1 LGKTDDRS
9 FFLRG
14 VGEEKAGFG
23 TRWGR
28 CSILSILARF
38 ACLPVLCYRSFFDNP
53 IKPFDGDNWN
63 SIFDKSG
70 GKVVKIFEKS
80 FFLVV
85 NFGNFG

>member
-1 LGKTDDRS
+1 LPILAC
-9 FFLRG
+9 F
-14 VGEEKAGFG
+14 AGF
-23 TRWGR
+23 
-28 CSILSILARF
+28 
-38 ACLPVLCYRSFFDNP
+38 PVLRYRSFFDNP